1 MKGQSMGNSKKKV
14 ILGKVQIG
22 TSEKRREAQSGG
34 QLTRPEGWVLPSSSP
49 SNPNLQPT
57 TTPHPFSLLIF
68 FDASQLHDK
77 QELHLKSLLS
87 SAIVDLK
94 KKLQKI

>member
-34 QLTRPEGWVLPSSSP
+34 QLLETQKVGFCRAPHPP
-49 SNPNLQPT
+49 IPISNPPQPLT
-57 TTPHPFSLLIF
+57 LSLFSSF
-68 FDASQLHDK
+68 ST
-77 QELHLKSLLS
+77 LLS
-87 SAIVDLK
+87 STTSKNSTSNRSSAPPLLI
-94 KKLQKI
+94 